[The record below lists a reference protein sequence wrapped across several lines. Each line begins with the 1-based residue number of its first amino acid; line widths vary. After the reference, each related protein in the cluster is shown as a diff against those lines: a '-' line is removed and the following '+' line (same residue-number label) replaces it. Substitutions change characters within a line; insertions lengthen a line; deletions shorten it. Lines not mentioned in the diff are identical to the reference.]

1 MNAPSAVVA
10 LQSFIVAAP
19 DTLLAGLRSVDCS
32 DFWNMFATARDAASE
47 AGEPERAAALDVLAG
62 ASSLVLR
69 AAEPLRPFAPLL
81 EMTFS
86 SSARP
91 DAYRGPQA
99 EIFAELA
106 PIIEQPALRARLA
119 DLAWFLAKRPDSARL
134 AIQAYLDCVQRL
146 LRHRANMRGNRGEAS
161 STRALDLLRRACVIQ
176 RQLGWGK
183 DQTPDLILAA
193 KKVRDQTQRCGD
205 ALGYV
210 RAAEVALDFD
220 LAKPLFIGRTA
231 EKIAVEGVDSIDQHA
246 ELALRELAVSAFRRA
261 RRKPDAD
268 RALVALAGAQICVA
282 DRMARIPFQ
291 EVHWLEQA
299 IATLRQFKGTN
310 ERRAELQAR
319 LVRAQGRIGEFMV
332 PVSTKFDGQDL
343 ANGTRAHLYGLDMPG
358 ALLAYSALSMSPVVT
373 VLYTEAAKSLA
384 STPLAG
390 LFAPLIYDPKFKVAS
405 RLPAI
410 DFAGQPD
417 EANLRFKIIQHE
429 EMRRAITVAGQIDPG
444 RIQIVLDHQPD
455 ERVLTRLAALSP
467 LVPPGH
473 EMFFGRGFA
482 HFFNADFIEA
492 AHLLVLQL
500 EPLLRHVLVS
510 ADIDITRFKT
520 DRTQSS
526 TTLTVLLDPQ
536 GDFRKPL
543 EELLGQETVFEI
555 ENLFDLQEGPA
566 LRHRLAHGLFNQW
579 FFARNDIVYACW
591 FLYRLCVAPMTDY
604 PDEVRNRI
612 ST

>member
-1 MNAPSAVVA
+1 MNAPSTAVA
-10 LQSFIVAAP
+10 LQSLIDVAS
-19 DTLLAGLRSVDCS
+19 DTLLAGLSSVDCS
-32 DFWNMFATARDAASE
+32 DFWNIFATARDAAYQ
-47 AGEPERAAALDVLAG
+47 AGESERAAALDVLAG
-62 ASSLVLR
+62 ACSLVLR
-69 AAEPLRPFAPLL
+69 AAEPLQSFAPLL
-81 EMTFS
+81 EMTFG

-91 DAYRGPQA
+91 EAYRGPQA

-106 PIIEQPALRARLA
+106 PTIEQPALRARLA
-119 DLAWFLAKRPDSARL
+119 DLAWFLAKHPASARL
-134 AIQAYLDCVQRL
+134 AVQAYLDCIQRM
-146 LRHRANMRGNRGEAS
+146 LRHRAHMRGNRGEAS
-161 STRALDLLRRACVIQ
+161 GTRALDLLRRACVIQ

-183 DQTPDLILAA
+183 DQSPDLILAA
-193 KKVRDQTQRCGD
+193 KKIRDQARRHGD
-205 ALGYV
+205 AFGYV
-210 RAAEVALDFD
+210 RAAELTQDFD
-220 LAKPLFIGRTA
+220 LARPLFVGRAA
-231 EKIAVEGVDSIDQHA
+231 EKIAAESVDCVDEHA
-246 ELALRELAVSAFRRA
+246 EIALRELAVTAFRRA
-261 RRKPDAD
+261 RRKADAD
-268 RALVALAGAQICVA
+268 RALAALAEAQVRVA

-343 ANGTRAHLYGLDMPG
+343 ANGTRTHLHGLDLSG
-358 ALLAYSALSMSPVVT
+358 ALLAYSALSTSPNVT
-373 VLYTEAAKSLA
+373 ELYAQAAESFA
-384 STPLAG
+384 STPFAG
-390 LFAPLIYDPKFKVAS
+390 FFAPLIYDPKFKVAS
-405 RLPAI
+405 RLPAV

-429 EMRRAITVAGQIDPG
+429 ELRRAITVAGQIDPG
-444 RIQIVLDHQPD
+444 RVQIVLDHQPD

-500 EPLLRHVLVS
+500 EPLLRHVLIS

-526 TTLTVLLDPQ
+526 ATLTVLLDPQ
-536 GDFRKPL
+536 GDYRKPL
-543 EELLGQETVFEI
+543 EELLGLETVFEI

-566 LRHRLAHGLFNQW
+566 LRHRLAHGLLNQW
-579 FFARNDIVYACW
+579 FFARNDILYACW
-591 FLYRLCVAPMTDY
+591 FLYRLCVVPMTDY
-604 PDEVRNRI
+604 PDEVRNRL

>member
-1 MNAPSAVVA
+1 MNAPSAAVA
-10 LQSFIVAAP
+10 LQSFVDTTP
-19 DTLLAGLRSVDCS
+19 DALLAGLRSVDCS
-32 DFWNMFATARDAASE
+32 DFWNVFATARDAASE
-47 AGEPERAAALDVLAG
+47 SGEPERAAALDVLAG

-81 EMTFS
+81 EMTFG

-91 DAYRGPQA
+91 DAYRGLQA

-106 PIIEQPALRARLA
+106 PTIEQPALRARLA
-119 DLAWFLAKRPDSARL
+119 DLAWFLAKRPGSAKL
-134 AIQAYLDCVQRL
+134 AIQAYLACVQCIL
-146 LRHRANMRGNRGEAS
+146 SGRATMRGNRGEAS
-161 STRALDLLRRACVIQ
+161 STRALDLLRRACVIE

-183 DQTPDLILAA
+183 DQAPDLILAA
-193 KKVRDQTQRCGD
+193 KKIRDQARRRGD
-205 ALGYV
+205 AIGYV
-210 RAAEVALDFD
+210 QAAELALDFA

-231 EKIAVEGVDSIDQHA
+231 EKIAADGVDGVDEHA
-246 ELALRELAVSAFRRA
+246 EIALREIAVTAFRRA
-261 RRKPDAD
+261 RRKADAD
-268 RALVALAGAQICVA
+268 RAVAALAETQVRIA

-291 EVHWLEQA
+291 EVHWLEEA

-332 PVSTKFDGQDL
+332 PMSTKFDGQDL
-343 ANGTRAHLYGLDMPG
+343 ADGTRTHLHGLDLSD

-373 VLYTEAAKSLA
+373 ELYAQAAESFA

-405 RLPAI
+405 RLPAV

-417 EANLRFKIIQHE
+417 EDNLRFKIIQHE
-429 EMRRAITVAGQIDPG
+429 EIRRAITVAGQIDPG
-444 RIQIVLDHQPD
+444 RVQIVLDHQPD

-467 LVPPGH
+467 IVPQGH

-492 AHLLVLQL
+492 AHLLVVQL

-526 TTLTVLLDPQ
+526 ATLTVLLDPD
-536 GDFRKPL
+536 GDYRKSL
-543 EELLGQETVFEI
+543 EGLLGEETVFEI

-591 FLYRLCVAPMTDY
+591 FLYRLCVAPMTGY
-604 PDEVRNRI
+604 PDEVRSRL

>member
-1 MNAPSAVVA
+1 MNAPSAAVA
-10 LQSFIVAAP
+10 LKSFVDAAP

-32 DFWNMFATARDAASE
+32 DFWNVFATARDAASQ
-47 AGEPERAAALDVLAG
+47 AGEPKRAAALDVLAG

-69 AAEPLRPFAPLL
+69 PGEPLRPFAPLL
-81 EMTFS
+81 EMTFG

-99 EIFAELA
+99 EILAELA
-106 PIIEQPALRARLA
+106 PTIAQPALRARLA
-119 DLAWFLAKRPDSARL
+119 DLAWFLAKRPSSARL
-134 AIQAYLDCVQRL
+134 AIQAYLDCVQRV
-146 LRHRANMRGNRGEAS
+146 LRHRAIMRGDRGEAS

-176 RQLGWGK
+176 RQLGWAE
-183 DQTPDLILAA
+183 DQTPDLIVAA
-193 KKVRDQTQRCGD
+193 KKTRDQARRRGD

-210 RAAEVALDFD
+210 RAAELTLDFD
-220 LAKPLFIGRTA
+220 LANPLFIGRTA
-231 EKIAVEGVDSIDQHA
+231 EKIAAKGVNGVDEHA
-246 ELALRELAVSAFRRA
+246 EIALRELAVTAFRRA
-261 RRKPDAD
+261 RRKTDAD
-268 RALVALAGAQICVA
+268 RALAALAEAQVRVA

-291 EVHWLEQA
+291 EVHWLEKA

-310 ERRAELQAR
+310 ERRADLQGR

-332 PVSTKFDGQDL
+332 PMSTKFDGQNL
-343 ANGTRAHLYGLDMPG
+343 ADGTRIHLHGLDLND
-358 ALLAYSALSMSPVVT
+358 ALLAYSTLSMSPVVT
-373 VLYTEAAKSLA
+373 ELRAQAAESFA

-405 RLPAI
+405 RLPAV

-417 EANLRFKIIQHE
+417 EANLRFKIIQLE

-444 RIQIVLDHQPD
+444 RVQIVIDHQPD

-467 LVPPGH
+467 LVPAGH

-510 ADIDITRFKT
+510 ADIDVTRFKT
-520 DRTQSS
+520 DRTQSNA
-526 TTLTVLLDPQ
+526 TLTVLLDPD
-536 GDFRKPL
+536 GDYRKPL
-543 EELLGQETVFEI
+543 EELLGEEIVFEI

-604 PDEVRNRI
+604 PDEVRNRL